1 MTSTGRFAHLLTP
14 GRIGSLAVR
23 NRILMAPM
31 GDCLPDEDGTVSD
44 TQLAYFEARARG
56 GAGMLLVGSLS
67 VAYPDGSF
75 HARQIGVSDDRFVPG
90 LRALTERAHRHG
102 AAIAAQLTHNGQMA
116 LHDVERGVPMV
127 VPSVP
132 PPLRPD
138 ALSMMMSGEEIG
150 SAMSAYASPGARADY
165 RAATEDDIAIVIEQ
179 FADAADRCRRS
190 GFDGVELHAG
200 HGYLLDE
207 FLTPALNVRDDRWG
221 GDVEGRARLL
231 CETIRA
237 IRDRVGDQYPVWARI
252 NAFEAHK
259 DGGEIFDEQVRVMTM
274 AVAAGLD
281 AVHVTAYASLD
292 AATGPT
298 DSYVPHRVGE
308 LAALAARVREVVDVP
323 VITFGRFEPDEAESV
338 LAGGSADFVAMGR
351 KLLADPDLP
360 NKLAEDRVDDV
371 RPCLYQYRCIGN
383 IFLRSRIGCVVNPE
397 VGHEDRF
404 AAGAAASLTGR
415 QVLVVGGGPAG
426 METAWRLAERGAA
439 VTIWDS
445 GDRLG
450 GALALAARADE
461 VLDRYLGWLRRQV
474 ERAGVTIELGRTADV
489 ASIQGAG
496 AHEVVVAT
504 GLDWVPLSIPGGD
517 APHVHTIPAL
527 RDWLDHDDEQIG
539 AEVLVA
545 GGGKPALSLADLCAR
560 RGRTVTVVE
569 PTPVF
574 GPELGLPGRFRLVR
588 DLEDAG
594 VALLGSTAVLGIEE
608 DAVLL
613 RMADGSEQRRPVD
626 SVIVASGAR
635 PADALL
641 GELAAAGVGVH
652 AAGDCAGVRRIE
664 GATSDAAELAR
675 TLSP

>member
-1 MTSTGRFAHLLTP
+1 MSPDRFANLLTP
-14 GRIGSLAVR
+14 GRIGSLTVR
-23 NRILMAPM
+23 NRIFMAPM

-56 GAGMLLVGSLS
+56 GAGLLLVGSLS

-75 HARQIGVSDDRFVPG
+75 HARQIGVSDDRFLPR

-116 LHDVERGVPMV
+116 LHDVERGVPMI

-132 PPLRPD
+132 PPLQPD
-138 ALSMMMSGEEIG
+138 SLSMMMSGDEIG
-150 SAMSAYASPGARADY
+150 AAMSAYAAPGARAEH
-165 RAATEDDIAIVIEQ
+165 RVATEDDIGVVIEQ
-179 FADAADRCRRS
+179 FADAVDRCRRA

-207 FLTPALNVRDDRWG
+207 FLTPAVNVRTDRWG

-237 IRDRVGDQYPVWARI
+237 VRDRVGDQFPLWARV

-259 DGGEIFDEQVRVMTM
+259 DGGEIFDEQLRAMTL

-281 AVHVTAYASLD
+281 AVHVTAYASLN

-298 DSYVPHRVGE
+298 DSYIPHRVGE
-308 LAALAARVREVVDVP
+308 LASLAALVRERVDVP
-323 VITFGRFEPDEAESV
+323 VITFGRFEPDEAEAV
-338 LAGGSADFVAMGR
+338 LAAGSADFVAMGR

-360 NKLAEDRVDDV
+360 AKLAEGRVDDV

-397 VGHEDRF
+397 VGHEDAF
-404 AAGAAASLTGR
+404 AAGLPSLDGR
-415 QVLVVGGGPAG
+415 RVLVVGGGPAG
-426 METAWRLAERGAA
+426 MEAAWRLAGRGAA
-439 VTIWDS
+439 VTIWEG

-450 GALALAARADE
+450 GTLALAARADE
-461 VLDRYLGWLRRQV
+461 VLDRYLGWLCRQV
-474 ERAGVTIELGRTADV
+474 EQAGVVLELGRTADV
-489 ASIQGAG
+489 GSIA
-496 AHEVVVAT
+496 AAAADEVVVAT
-504 GLDWVPLSIPGGD
+504 GLDWAPLTVPGGD
-517 APHVHTIPAL
+517 APHVHPVPGL
-527 RDWLDHDDEQIG
+527 RGWLDADDDRIG
-539 AEVLVA
+539 PEVLLV
-545 GGGKPALSLADLCAR
+545 GGGKPALSLADLCLR
-560 RGRTVTVVE
+560 RGRAVTVVE
-569 PTPVF
+569 PTPIF

-594 VALLGSTAVLGIEE
+594 AALLGSTTVLGIEE

-613 RMADGSEQRRPVD
+613 RSADGVEQRRPVD

-641 GELAAAGVGVH
+641 GELAAAGVVVH

-664 GATSDAAELAR
+664 GATADAASLAR
-675 TLSP
+675 TLGT